1 MPPSGHVEVSA
12 RLLSAMLRERESA
25 PRAALLAQQAAEL
38 VSGGAAIVYVL
49 DSGEPPTRPA
59 TWTAKAT
66 AGEIRLDD
74 PTVPADS
81 GTLGTLAQEQQPLL
95 FSGNELTREDYAHLQ
110 ARRTLVSLACIPII
124 VNDVL
129 IGALEVASFEG
140 TINSSDLQ
148 ILVDLVEH
156 AGPGLVSAMLYEDER
171 NSLLESVSR
180 LTQLYDLEKVF
191 SSTLEMDE
199 LQPLITSKIREVL
212 GVQAVNL
219 WLVKDEH
226 ELLLMQQSGN
236 DPTASVNSS
245 QRTGEGYIAEVSDSG
260 EPLLITGDKAD
271 EKDERLAR
279 RNPFGVEGGPFSVIV
294 CPLVAHEKQVG
305 IIEAINK
312 MDGSPFDEDDLF
324 LLNAISETAAIALNN
339 AGLLQTERKVE
350 ILQTLVHVSA
360 EITSTLNLD
369 RVLQAVVN
377 TPSAVIPYERASV
390 ALDERGKLRL
400 KAISG
405 MEQINPGAR
414 EIAQLEDVI
423 PAVSG
428 GSDAIFIAQRE
439 DEIQAPEEAMKAPF
453 RKYFSETGMRAFY
466 ALPLADDEGRLGI
479 LLFESSDPDFLSEAH
494 LEMIRVLAGQ
504 ATVAVRNA
512 SLYKEVPFIGLLGP
526 ILQRK
531 TKFLALGKRRRAL
544 FVGGVAA
551 LALFLAIFPIPMR
564 VDGTST
570 VASARLTQV
579 QPEIDG
585 VVRQVYVREGQHVQR
600 GQVLADLEDWDYRAA
615 LAGAQAK
622 YQTATMEMNRALAAN
637 DGAQAGI
644 QGVQARY
651 WASEVD
657 RARERLERTH
667 LHALLD
673 GWVTTP
679 HVEDLTGR
687 RLAAGDTLAEVADS
701 SEARVDVA
709 IDESEISLLRPGAA
723 AAIKVEGF
731 PMQTFRGNVAVVSPK
746 SQPDGDVRFFYARV
760 DVPNPDGRLRPG
772 MQGRGKISVGWR
784 PVGYVL
790 FRSPFM
796 WFYSKLWSWFGW

>member
-1 MPPSGHVEVSA
+1 
-12 RLLSAMLRERESA
+12 MLREHESA

-38 VSGGAAIVYVL
+38 ASGAAAVVYAL
-49 DSGEPPTRPA
+49 DSGDPPAVPPT
-59 TWTAKAT
+59 WTVKAT
-66 AGEIRLDD
+66 SGEIHLDD
-74 PTVPADS
+74 LTVPADS
-81 GTLGTLAQEQQPLL
+81 GTLGTLMEEQRPLL
-95 FSGNELTREDYAHLQ
+95 LSGNELKREDYAHLH
-110 ARRTLVSLACIPII
+110 ARRTLLSLACIPII

-129 IGALEVASFEG
+129 VGALEVASFEG
-140 TINSSDLQ
+140 SLTSSDLQ
-148 ILVDLVEH
+148 FLVDLVEH

-212 GVQAVNL
+212 EVQAVNL
-219 WLVKDEH
+219 WFVKDQN
-226 ELLLMQQSGN
+226 ELLLMQQAGN
-236 DPTASVNSS
+236 DPTTSVGAS
-245 QRTGEGYIAEVSDSG
+245 QRTGEGYIAESSDSG
-260 EPLLITGDKAD
+260 EPLLISNG
-271 EKDERLAR
+271 KDGEREERLMR
-279 RNPFGVEGGPFSVIV
+279 RNPSGIEGGPFSAIV
-294 CPLVAHEKQVG
+294 CPLVARGKQVG

-312 MDGSPFDEDDLF
+312 LDGSLFDEDDLF

-339 AGLLQTERKVE
+339 AGLLQAERKVE

-400 KAISG
+400 KAVSG

-414 EIAQLEDVI
+414 EITQLEDVI
-423 PAVSG
+423 AAVSG
-428 GSDAIFIAQRE
+428 ATDAIFITRRGDDGDVRIE
-439 DEIQAPEEAMKAPF
+439 APEEAMKAPF
-453 RKYFSETGMRAFY
+453 RNYFSETGMRAFY
-466 ALPLADDEGRLGI
+466 ALPLADEEGRLGI

-494 LEMIRVLAGQ
+494 LEMIRVLGGQ

-531 TKFLALGKRRRAL
+531 TKFLALEKRRRAL
-544 FVGGVAA
+544 LVAGVAA
-551 LALFLAIFPIPMR
+551 VLLFLAIFPIPMR
-564 VDGTST
+564 VDGSST
-570 VASARLTQV
+570 VASARSAQV
-579 QPEIDG
+579 QPEVDG
-585 VVRQVYVREGQHVQR
+585 VVRQVYVREGQRVQR

-622 YQTATMEMNRALAAN
+622 YQTANMEMNRALAAN

-667 LHALLD
+667 LLALLD

-687 RLAAGDTLAEVADS
+687 RLAAGDTFAEVADS
-701 SEARVDVA
+701 SQARVDVA

-723 AAIKVEGF
+723 AAIKMEGL
-731 PMQTFRGNVAVVSPK
+731 PTQTFRGNVTVISPK
-746 SQPDGDVRFFYARV
+746 SQPEGDARFFYARV

-784 PVGYVL
+784 PIGYVL
-790 FRSPFM
+790 FRGLFM
-796 WFYSKLWSWFGW
+796 WFYSKMWWWFGW

>member
-1 MPPSGHVEVSA
+1 
-12 RLLSAMLRERESA
+12 MLRERESA
-25 PRAALLAQQAAEL
+25 PRAALLAQHAAEL

-49 DSGEPPTRPA
+49 NSGEPSGNPA
-59 TWTAKAT
+59 TWTAIAT
-66 AGEIRLDD
+66 AGEIHLED

-81 GTLGTLAQEQQPLL
+81 GTLGTLAQAQRPLL
-95 FSGNELTREDYAHLQ
+95 FSGNELTREDYAHLH
-110 ARRTLVSLACIPII
+110 ARRTLISMACFPII

-140 TINSSDLQ
+140 MIDSADVQ
-148 ILVDLVEH
+148 ILADLVEH
-156 AGPGLVSAMLYEDER
+156 AGPGLVSAILYEDER

-199 LQPLITSKIREVL
+199 LQPLITSKTREVL
-212 GVQAVNL
+212 NVQAVNL
-219 WLVKDEH
+219 WFVKDEN
-226 ELLLMQQSGN
+226 ELLLMHQAGS
-236 DPTASVNSS
+236 DPTVLVGSS

-260 EPLLITGDKAD
+260 EPLLIVGDKAD

-279 RNPFGVEGGPFSVIV
+279 RNPSGVAGGPFSVIV

-305 IIEAINK
+305 ISEAINK
-312 MDGSPFDEDDLF
+312 MDGSAFDEDDLF
-324 LLNAISETAAIALNN
+324 LLNSISETAAIALNN
-339 AGLLQTERKVE
+339 AGLLQAERKVE

-400 KAISG
+400 KAVSG

-414 EIAQLEDVI
+414 EIAQLEEVI
-423 PAVSG
+423 PAVSR
-428 GSDAIFIAQRE
+428 GSDAVFIAQRG
-439 DEIQAPEEAMKAPF
+439 DEIEARIDAPEEAMKAPF
-453 RKYFSETGMRAFY
+453 RKYFAETGMRAFY

-479 LLFESSDPDFLSEAH
+479 LAFESSDPDFLGEAQ

-526 ILQRK
+526 ILQKK
-531 TKFLALGKRRRAL
+531 TKFLALEKRRRAL
-544 FVGGVAA
+544 LVTGVAA
-551 LALFLAIFPIPMR
+551 LILFLAIFPIPMR
-564 VDGTST
+564 VDGSST
-570 VASARLTQV
+570 VASARSTQV
-579 QPEIDG
+579 QPEVDG
-585 VVRQVYVREGQHVQR
+585 VVRQVYVREGDHVRR
-600 GQVLADLEDWDYRAA
+600 GQLLADLEDWDYRAA

-622 YQTATMEMNRALAAN
+622 YQTATMEMSRALAAN
-637 DGAQAGI
+637 DGALAGI
-644 QGVQARY
+644 QAVQARY
-651 WASEVD
+651 WASEVE

-667 LHALLD
+667 LRALLD

-687 RLAAGDTLAEVADS
+687 RLAPGDTFAEVADS

-709 IDESEISLLRPGAA
+709 IDESEISLLRPGAS

-731 PMQTFRGNVAVVSPK
+731 PTQTFRGNVAVVSPK
-746 SQPDGDVRFFYARV
+746 SQADGDLRFFYARI

-772 MQGRGKISVGWR
+772 MQGRGKISVGWH
-784 PVGYVL
+784 PIGYVL
-790 FRSPFM
+790 FRGPFL
-796 WFYSKLWSWFGW
+796 WFYAKLWSWFGW

>member
-1 MPPSGHVEVSA
+1 VST
-12 RLLSAMLRERESA
+12 RLLSAMLRERECA
-25 PRAALLAQQAAEL
+25 PRASLLAQSAAEF
-38 VSGGAAIVYVL
+38 VSDGAAIVYTL
-49 DSGEPPTRPA
+49 NAGAPPAVPPK
-59 TWTAKAT
+59 WVVKAT
-66 AGEIRLDD
+66 AGEIHLDD
-74 PTVPADS
+74 TTVAADS

-95 FSGNELTREDYAHLQ
+95 FSGNELKREDYAHLH
-110 ARRTLVSLACIPII
+110 ARRTLVSLAYVPII
-124 VNDVL
+124 VNEVL
-129 IGALEVASFEG
+129 IGALEAASFEG
-140 TINSSDLQ
+140 AINSSDLQ
-148 ILVDLVEH
+148 SLVDLVEH
-156 AGPGLVSAMLYEDER
+156 AGPGLVSAELYEGER

-180 LTQLYDLEKVF
+180 LAQLYDLEKVF

-199 LQPLITSKIREVL
+199 LQPLITSKIRDVL
-212 GVQAVNL
+212 DVQAVNL
-219 WLVKDEH
+219 WFVKDEH
-226 ELLLMQQSGN
+226 ELLLMRQAGH
-236 DPTASVNSS
+236 DPTAAVLSS
-245 QRTGEGYIAEVSDSG
+245 QRTGEGYIAEASDTNES
-260 EPLLITGDKAD
+260 LLINSDRGGERDA
-271 EKDERLAR
+271 RLAR
-279 RNPFGVEGGPFSVIV
+279 RDPAGVEGGPFSVIV
-294 CPLVAHEKQVG
+294 SPLVAHEKQVG

-312 MDGSPFDEDDLF
+312 TDGSPFDEDDLF
-324 LLNAISETAAIALNN
+324 LLNSIAETAAIALNN
-339 AGLLQTERKVE
+339 AGLLQAERKVE
-350 ILQTLVHVSA
+350 ILQTLVHVSG

-405 MEQINPGAR
+405 VEQINPGAR
-414 EIAQLEDVI
+414 EIAQLEGVI

-428 GSDAIFIAQRE
+428 VSNAVFIAQRG
-439 DEIQAPEEAMKAPF
+439 DEAEARIDAPEEAMKAPF
-453 RKYFSETGMRAFY
+453 RKYFAETGMRGFY

-526 ILQRK
+526 MLQKK
-531 TKFLALGKRRRAL
+531 TKFLALEKRRRAV
-544 FVGGVAA
+544 FVAGVAG
-551 LALFLAIFPIPMR
+551 LILFLAIFPIPMR

-570 VASARLTQV
+570 VASARSVQV

-585 VVRQVYVREGQHVQR
+585 VVRQVYVREGDHVQH

-615 LAGAQAK
+615 LAGAEAK
-622 YQTATMEMNRALAAN
+622 YQSATMEMNRSLAAN

-651 WASEVD
+651 WASEVE
-657 RARERLERTH
+657 RARERLEKTH
-667 LHALLD
+667 LRTLLD

-687 RLAAGDTLAEVADS
+687 HLAAGDTFAEVADS

-709 IDESEISLLRPGAA
+709 IDETEISLLHPGAKA
-723 AAIKVEGF
+723 AVKVEGF
-731 PMQTFRGNVAVVSPK
+731 PTQTFRGNVAVVSLK
-746 SQPDGDVRFFYARV
+746 SQAEGDERFFYARV

-784 PVGYVL
+784 PIGYVL